1 MTAEPLTL
9 TRPATPRTR
18 MFNKRPPTPEEQT
31 AAEKQREAAAAAAFV
46 RSIVTALTEVEY
58 GVRTLQSIERWLD
71 PEVRS
76 SVVSALRMRRTL
88 RSEQQADYI
97 RGIGRPRLSSPA
109 PNVIEAAVSIALRP
123 RTKAC
128 ALRLEKNRDR
138 WIVRE
143 YLTA

>member
-1 MTAEPLTL
+1 MTAKPLTL
-9 TRPATPRTR
+9 TRPAGPRVRTA
-18 MFNKRPPTPEEQT
+18 KKQPPAPEEQT
-31 AAEKQREAAAAAAFV
+31 AAERQREAAAAAAFV

-76 SVVSALRMRRTL
+76 AIVSSLRVRRALRND
-88 RSEQQADYI
+88 QQPDYI
-97 RGIGRPRLSSPA
+97 RGIGRPRLSAPA
-109 PNVIEAAVSIALRP
+109 PNVIEAAVSVALRP

>member
-9 TRPATPRTR
+9 TRPAGTR
-18 MFNKRPPTPEEQT
+18 VRAPKKPLPTPKEQT
-31 AAEKQREAAAAAAFV
+31 AAEKQREAEAAAAFV

-58 GVRTLQSIERWLD
+58 GVRTLQSIERWLA

-76 SVVSALRMRRTL
+76 AIVSSLRVRRTL
-88 RSEQQADYI
+88 RAEQPVDYI

-109 PNVIEAAVSIALRP
+109 PNVIEADVSIALRP

-128 ALRLEKNRDR
+128 ALRLEKNRGR

-143 YLTA
+143 YLTG